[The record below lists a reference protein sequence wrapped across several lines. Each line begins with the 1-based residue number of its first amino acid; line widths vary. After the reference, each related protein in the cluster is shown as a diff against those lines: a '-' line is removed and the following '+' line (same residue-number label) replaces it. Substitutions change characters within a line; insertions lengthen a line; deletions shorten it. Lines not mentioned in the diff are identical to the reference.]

1 MSVFHLPDLGEG
13 LHDAE
18 IVEWHVKPGDSVASG
33 QPLVSVETDKAVVD
47 IPSPQSG
54 TIAQIHG
61 ATGEH
66 LAVGAPLVEF
76 ADGTT
81 DAGALVGRLPGGETA
96 PPAAPPPAAA
106 PPTRVK
112 ATPSVRAQAR
122 RLGVDLTAIAGSGAD
137 GHITAADV
145 EVAAIAAAHPHA
157 GGTAAETLRGPR
169 RAMARNMARAHAEV
183 AATTVTDEA
192 LVDHWDETTDV
203 TVLLVRAMVAACSA
217 EPALN
222 AWFDGHNLTRILHR
236 HVDVGVAMDTD
247 EGLFVPVLRGAE
259 GKDAAVLR
267 SDLNRLKEI
276 VSTRKARPEDL
287 TGQTVT
293 LSNFG
298 VIGGRHAALMVLP
311 PQVAILGAGGVAPR
325 VVAVDGRPA
334 VRLTLPLSLTFDH
347 RAVTGGEAARFLA
360 TVIATLQRTD

>member
-1 MSVFHLPDLGEG
+1 
-13 LHDAE
+13 
-18 IVEWHVKPGDSVASG
+18 
-33 QPLVSVETDKAVVD
+33 
-47 IPSPQSG
+47 
-54 TIAQIHG
+54 
-61 ATGEH
+61 
-66 LAVGAPLVEF
+66 
-76 ADGTT
+76 
-81 DAGALVGRLPGGETA
+81 
-96 PPAAPPPAAA
+96 
-106 PPTRVK
+106 
-112 ATPSVRAQAR
+112 
-122 RLGVDLTAIAGSGAD
+122 
-137 GHITAADV
+137 
-145 EVAAIAAAHPHA
+145 
-157 GGTAAETLRGPR
+157 
-169 RAMARNMARAHAEV
+169 MARNMARAHAEV